1 MTKKSFSSLKAG
13 TKAKLSS
20 AAALASTALATSPVF
35 ADGDPFESAKSAG
48 NTFVEK
54 LTDFAPV
61 VFLICLVIIGLM
73 FAFGDMGKRKSMGW
87 LPWVVV
93 AIAVVSGA
101 TSILNF
107 IQGLFN

>member
-1 MTKKSFSSLKAG
+1 
-13 TKAKLSS
+13 
-20 AAALASTALATSPVF
+20 
-35 ADGDPFESAKSAG
+35 
-48 NTFVEK
+48 
-54 LTDFAPV
+54 
-61 VFLICLVIIGLM
+61 M

-107 IQGLFN
+107 IQGLFK